1 MRPVL
6 SRPKNRPRFGN
17 HPSPKLPCRT
27 KSVEGQTQAAVSPR
41 SRHSCGFALT
51 PSALPLAVARRAMTA
66 KRSIWRTIL
75 AITAL
80 AFTEA
85 FILSGRIP
93 GPCSAL
99 VVRRGGAQ
107 RMLRGLHKCPELI
120 GSNARRKRQ
129 PHIQLAGLR
138 GSAAPPGD
146 EEGAQR
152 KLPGEIGAKVG
163 RGAEIVVAGAGL
175 FMFAW
180 VFGPF
185 PGSAYM
191 GLPSQQA
198 LSDWVFQ
205 TFPLFPAITPE
216 SLTPPLRRDERLR
229 LMPAQRR
236 AASAQALKLRESLGF
251 AAGI

>member
-1 MRPVL
+1 
-6 SRPKNRPRFGN
+6 
-17 HPSPKLPCRT
+17 
-27 KSVEGQTQAAVSPR
+27 
-41 SRHSCGFALT
+41 
-51 PSALPLAVARRAMTA
+51 
-66 KRSIWRTIL
+66 
-75 AITAL
+75 
-80 AFTEA
+80 
-85 FILSGRIP
+85 
-93 GPCSAL
+93 
-99 VVRRGGAQ
+99 
-107 RMLRGLHKCPELI
+107 
-120 GSNARRKRQ
+120 
-129 PHIQLAGLR
+129 
-138 GSAAPPGD
+138 
-146 EEGAQR
+146 
-152 KLPGEIGAKVG
+152 
-163 RGAEIVVAGAGL
+163 
-175 FMFAW
+175 MFAW